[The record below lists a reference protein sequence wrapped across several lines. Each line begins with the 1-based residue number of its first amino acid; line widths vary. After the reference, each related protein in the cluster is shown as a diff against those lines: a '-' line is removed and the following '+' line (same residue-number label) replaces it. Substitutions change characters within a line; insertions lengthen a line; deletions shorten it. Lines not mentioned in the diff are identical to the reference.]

1 MALVNP
7 HGKEKKLKPLLLSP
21 AQVAEEKKRAKEL
34 TAVTLTSREVGDL
47 IMMGIGGFT
56 PLTGFMGHDDWKG
69 SCSDAMKLTDG
80 TFWPI
85 PVTMSVNQGKADSI
99 KIGQE
104 VLLVDEETEEMMG
117 TMKVTEKY
125 KIDKKWEC
133 KQVFTTDEMDHPG
146 VQMVMGQADVNLAGT
161 VKVWSEGSFP
171 KDYPGVYLR
180 PDETRRIFEQ
190 KGWST
195 IAAMQLRNPMHR
207 SHEYLCKIAIEICD
221 GVLIHQLLGKLKPGD
236 IPAEVRVE
244 AINTLVEHYFVK
256 DTAVQCGYPLDMRYA
271 GPREALFHA
280 LFRQNFG
287 CSHLIVGRD
296 HAGVGEYYGPFDA
309 QKIFDTIPADAL
321 ETKPL
326 KIDWTFY
333 CHKCDGM
340 ASMRTCCHG
349 KEDRL
354 MLSGTML
361 RKMLSEGLDVPD
373 HFSRT
378 EVLKVL
384 RKYYAGPDRESRS
397 QGPRLR
403 HRGQHQKEVG
413 RVRWCRGGSTLP
425 PLTAPCR
432 YITR

>member
-34 TAVTLTSREVGDL
+34 TVVTMTSRETADL

-56 PLTGFMGHDDWKG
+56 PLNGFMGHDDWKG
-69 SCSDAMKLTDG
+69 SCSDDMKLKDG

-99 KIGQE
+99 KTGHE
-104 VLLVDEETEEMMG
+104 VLLVDAETEEMMG

-133 KQVFTTDEMDHPG
+133 KQVFTTDDKEHPG
-146 VQMVMGQADVNLAGT
+146 VQMVMGQEEVNLGG
-161 VKVWSEGSFP
+161 VCKVWSEGPFP
-171 KDYPGVYLR
+171 KQYPGLYMR
-180 PDETRRIFEQ
+180 PWETRKMFED
-190 KGWST
+190 KGWQT
-195 IAAMQLRNPMHR
+195 IAALQLRNPMHR
-207 SHEYLCKIAIEICD
+207 SHEYLAKIAIEVCD
-221 GVLIHQLLGKLKPGD
+221 GLLIHQLLGKLKPGD
-236 IPAEVRVE
+236 IPAEVRTE
-244 AINTLVEHYFVK
+244 AINVLTQHYFVK
-256 DTAVQCGYPLDMRYA
+256 DTAIQSGYPLDMRYA

-280 LFRQNFG
+280 VFRQNFG

-309 QKIFDTIPADAL
+309 QKIFTKIPKDAL
-321 ETKPL
+321 ELKPL
-326 KIDWTFY
+326 NIDWTFY

-361 RKMLSEGLDVPD
+361 RKMLSEDMEVPD
-373 HFSRT
+373 HFSRP

-384 RKYYAGPDRESRS
+384 RKYYG
-397 QGPRLR
+397 GLT
-403 HRGQHQKEVG
+403 KKVEVKVHG
-413 RVRWCRGGSTLP
+413 FATGDIS
-425 PLTAPCR
+425 AKK
-432 YITR
+432 

>member
-34 TAVTLTSREVGDL
+34 TAVTMTSRETADL

-56 PLTGFMGHDDWKG
+56 PLDGFMGHDDWKG

-171 KDYPGVYLR
+171 KDYPGVYMR
-180 PDETRRIFEQ
+180 PEETRRIFEQ

-384 RKYYAGPDRESRS
+384 RKYYSGLTE
-397 QGPRLR
+397 
-403 HRGQHQKEVG
+403 KVEVKVHG
-413 RVRWCRGGSTLP
+413 FATGD
-425 PLTAPCR
+425 
-432 YITR
+432 IKKK

>member
-7 HGKEKKLKPLLLSP
+7 HGKEKKLKPLLLS
-21 AQVAEEKKRAKEL
+21 AAEIAEEKKRAKEL
-34 TAVTLTSREVGDL
+34 TVVTMTSRETADL

-56 PLTGFMGHDDWKG
+56 PLNGFMGHDDWKG
-69 SCSDAMKLTDG
+69 SCSDQMKLTDG

-99 KIGQE
+99 KAGQE

-133 KQVFTTDEMDHPG
+133 KQVFTTDDKEHPG
-146 VQMVMGQADVNLAGT
+146 VQMVMGQEEVNLAG
-161 VKVWSEGSFP
+161 VCKVWSEGPFP
-171 KDYPGVYLR
+171 KQYPGLYMR
-180 PDETRRIFEQ
+180 PWETRKMFED
-190 KGWST
+190 KGWET
-195 IAAMQLRNPMHR
+195 IAALQLRNPMHR
-207 SHEYLCKIAIEICD
+207 SHEYLAKIAIEVCD
-221 GVLIHQLLGKLKPGD
+221 GILIHQLLGKLKPGD
-236 IPAEVRVE
+236 IPAEVRTE
-244 AINTLVEHYFVK
+244 AINVLTQHYFVK
-256 DTAVQCGYPLDMRYA
+256 DTAIQSGYPLDMRYA

-280 LFRQNFG
+280 VFRQNFG

-309 QKIFDTIPADAL
+309 QKIFTKIPKDAL
-321 ETKPL
+321 ELKPL
-326 KIDWTFY
+326 NIDWTFY

-361 RKMLSEGLDVPD
+361 RKMLSEDMEVPD
-373 HFSRT
+373 HFSRP
-378 EVLKVL
+378 EVLAVL
-384 RKYYAGPDRESRS
+384 RKYY
-397 QGPRLR
+397 
-403 HRGQHQKEVG
+403 RGLTEKVEVKVHG
-413 RVRWCRGGSTLP
+413 FATGDIP
-425 PLTAPCR
+425 AKNK
-432 YITR
+432 

>member
-1 MALVNP
+1 MTVEVAQCKVGLVNP
-7 HGKEKKLKPLLLSP
+7 HGKEKKLKPLLLS
-21 AQVAEEKKRAKEL
+21 AAEIAEEKKRAKEL

-56 PLTGFMGHDDWKG
+56 PLDGFMGQDDWKG
-69 SCSDAMKLTDG
+69 SCSDQMTLTDG

-99 KIGQE
+99 KVGQE

-146 VQMVMGQADVNLAGT
+146 VQMVMGQGDVNLAGP
-161 VKVWSEGSFP
+161 VKVWSEGVFP
-171 KDYPGVYLR
+171 KQYPGVYMR

-195 IAAMQLRNPMHR
+195 VAAMQLRNPMHR

-236 IPAEVRVE
+236 IPAEVRVN

-271 GPREALFHA
+271 GPREALLHA
-280 LFRQNFG
+280 VFRQNFG

-309 QKIFDTIPADAL
+309 QKIFTKIPKDAL
-321 ETKPL
+321 ELKPL
-326 KIDWTFY
+326 NIDWTFY

-361 RKMLSEGLDVPD
+361 RKMLSEDMDVPD
-373 HFSRT
+373 HFSRP
-378 EVLKVL
+378 EVLEVL
-384 RKYYAGPDRESRS
+384 RKYY
-397 QGPRLR
+397 
-403 HRGQHQKEVG
+403 RGLTEKVEVKVHG
-413 RVRWCRGGSTLP
+413 FATGD
-425 PLTAPCR
+425 
-432 YITR
+432 IKKK

>member
-21 AQVAEEKKRAKEL
+21 AQIVEEKKRAKEF
-34 TAVTLTSREVGDL
+34 TVVPMTSRETADL
-47 IMMGIGGFT
+47 TMMGIGGFT
-56 PLTGFMGHDDWKG
+56 PLDGFMGHDDWKG

-99 KIGQE
+99 KVGQE

-133 KQVFTTDEMDHPG
+133 KQVFTTDDMDHPG
-146 VQMVMGQADVNLAGT
+146 VQMVMGQEAVNLAGT
-161 VKVWSEGSFP
+161 VKVWSEGPFP
-171 KDYPGVYLR
+171 KQYPGLYMR
-180 PDETRRIFEQ
+180 PWETRKMFED
-190 KGWST
+190 KGWET
-195 IAAMQLRNPMHR
+195 IAALQLRNPMHR
-207 SHEYLCKIAIEICD
+207 SHEYLAKIAIEICD
-221 GVLIHQLLGKLKPGD
+221 GILIHQLLGKLKPGD
-236 IPAEVRVE
+236 IPAEVRTE
-244 AINTLVEHYFVK
+244 AINVLTQHYFVK
-256 DTAVQCGYPLDMRYA
+256 DTSIQSGYPLDMRYA

-280 LFRQNFG
+280 VFRQNFG

-309 QKIFDTIPADAL
+309 QKIFTKIPKDAL
-321 ETKPL
+321 ELKPL
-326 KIDWTFY
+326 NIDWTFY

-361 RKMLSEGLDVPD
+361 RKMLSEDMEVPD
-373 HFSRT
+373 HFSRP
-378 EVLKVL
+378 EVLTVL
-384 RKYYAGPDRESRS
+384 RKYYRGLTSTFSVR
-397 QGPRLR
+397 PR
-403 HRGQHQKEVG
+403 
-413 RVRWCRGGSTLP
+413 
-425 PLTAPCR
+425 
-432 YITR
+432 